1 MSSPGPEPVP
11 AQPIPIDRTNITLAD
26 RVETLLREQ
35 IVHGEHPQGARLSEG
50 DIARGFGVS
59 RGPVREALRRL
70 ESTGLVTVEP
80 HRGAFVRTLD
90 LDEVRELFEVRIA
103 LEAEAAELA
112 ATRLDAA
119 GIAEL
124 RALNRAAG
132 EEVAR
137 SGRSAAFD
145 THDLHDLVVRLAG
158 NQRLARTV
166 AQVNAEL
173 RLARS
178 RSGATGSRASEAVGE
193 HDRLVDAL
201 CAGDGEAAREAMREH
216 LGAALRNTLTLL
228 RPTVPDGRVG

>member
-1 MSSPGPEPVP
+1 MADGTASVAPL
-11 AQPIPIDRTNITLAD
+11 PIDRTNLTLAD
-26 RVETLLREQ
+26 RVETLLRDAVVQ
-35 IVHGEHPQGARLSEG
+35 GEHPPGARLSEA
-50 DIARGFGVS
+50 DIARSYGVS

-70 ESTGLVTVEP
+70 EHHGLVTVEP

-90 LDEVRELFEVRIA
+90 LEEVRELFEVRIA

-112 ATRLDAA
+112 AGRIDAA
-119 GIAEL
+119 GVAEL
-124 RALNRAAG
+124 RRLAQTAG

-137 SGRSAAFD
+137 SGRSGVFD

-178 RSGATGSRASEAVGE
+178 RSGATGSRAVEAVGE

-201 CAGDGEAAREAMREH
+201 VSRDARGAREAMRDH

-228 RPTVPDGRVG
+228 QPTYADGRAG